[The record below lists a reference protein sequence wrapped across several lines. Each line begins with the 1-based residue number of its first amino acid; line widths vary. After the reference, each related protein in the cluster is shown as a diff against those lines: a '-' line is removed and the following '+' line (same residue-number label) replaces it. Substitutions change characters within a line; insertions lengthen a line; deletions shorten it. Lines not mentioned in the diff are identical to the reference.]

1 MRSKLGVKGTT
12 VFSNQFTVT
21 VMKTNFTHERG
32 LCSSQ
37 FRRFKV
43 HTQVLGTLFLP
54 AEKVQWVDNIMEGMH
69 NRTRDCTTQQEVRET
84 AVHSFFREH
93 ESS

>member
-21 VMKTNFTHERG
+21 VMKTNFKHKRG
-32 LCSSQ
+32 LYSS
-37 FRRFKV
+37 

-54 AEKVQWVDNIMEGMH
+54 AEKVQWVDSIMEGMH
-69 NRTRDCTTQQEVRET
+69 SSTRDCTTQQEVRET

-93 ESS
+93 ESR

>member
-21 VMKTNFTHERG
+21 VMKTNFKHKRG

-37 FRRFKV
+37 FKRFKV
-43 HTQVLGTLFLP
+43 HTQVLGILFLP
-54 AEKVQWVDNIMEGMH
+54 EEKVQWVDSIMEGMH
-69 NRTRDCTTQQEVRET
+69 SRTRDCTIQQEVRET

-93 ESS
+93 ESR